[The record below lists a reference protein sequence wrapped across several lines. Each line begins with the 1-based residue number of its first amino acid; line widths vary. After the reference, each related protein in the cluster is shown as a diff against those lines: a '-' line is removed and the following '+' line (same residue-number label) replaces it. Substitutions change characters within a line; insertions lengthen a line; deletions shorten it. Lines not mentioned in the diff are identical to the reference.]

1 MCVDDVAE
9 SYKMTD
15 YLIQKGHQRIAIL
28 CSSTDDASIGALR
41 LEGYRMALKEH
52 GIPLREELVRHM
64 HRDVDSYS
72 MKTGYEQTREL
83 LKEGVEFTAIYAISD
98 SMAIGACRALID
110 AGKRVPE
117 DISLAGF
124 DGTEMAAY
132 YHPAICTVRQPAEE
146 MARATIKMLFDML
159 KKKSRVQQRIFEGT
173 LVEGESVADNEPN
186 PVSHAGMR

>member
-1 MCVDDVAE
+1 
-9 SYKMTD
+9 
-15 YLIQKGHQRIAIL
+15 
-28 CSSTDDASIGALR
+28 
-41 LEGYRMALKEH
+41 
-52 GIPLREELVRHM
+52 
-64 HRDVDSYS
+64 

-159 KKKSRVQQRIFEGT
+159 KKKSRVQQKIFEGT